1 MKKALQIISILLLVS
16 ACTTIQEYENLTH
29 KTDVLLSTSVN
40 GVIFK
45 IQKEKDLPN
54 AFGKK
59 DIYGG
64 MVDQGEKVLRF
75 RGLNK
80 QGNLVLRLTDI
91 DIKSNENVFTRY
103 GIARVVPSFPATPVM
118 TQGTMIGG
126 NQAQNQVTTI
136 TNNNTVV
143 VTDAPEAR
151 IDRLPENVYEFEFDY
166 KQNKLL
172 DLGYIK
178 VSFENV
184 TAYSI
189 RYLLSE

>member
-1 MKKALQIISILLLVS
+1 MKALQIISILFLVS
-16 ACTTIQEYENLTH
+16 ACTTIQEYENLTQ

-178 VSFENV
+178 VSFEDV
-184 TAYSI
+184 SAYSI
-189 RYLLSE
+189 RYLLSD

>member
-1 MKKALQIISILLLVS
+1 MKKALQIISLLFIVS
-16 ACTTIQEYENLTH
+16 ACTTIQEYETLTQD
-29 KTDVLLSTSVN
+29 TDVLLSTSVN

-103 GIARVVPSFPATPVM
+103 GIARVTPSFPATPVM

-166 KQNKLL
+166 RQNKIL
-172 DLGYIK
+172 DLGYIR
-178 VSFENV
+178 VSFEDV
-184 TAYSI
+184 SAYSI

>member
-1 MKKALQIISILLLVS
+1 MKKALQIISVLFLVS
-16 ACTTIQEYENLTH
+16 ACTTIQEYENLTQ

-54 AFGKK
+54 VFGKK

-64 MVDQGEKVLRF
+64 MVNQGEKSLRF
-75 RGLNK
+75 RGLN
-80 QGNLVLRLTDI
+80 QNGNLVLRLIDI
-91 DIKSNENVFTRY
+91 DVQSNENVFTRY
-103 GIARVVPSFPATPVM
+103 NIGSSTPS
-118 TQGTMIGG
+118 G
-126 NQAQNQVTTI
+126 
-136 TNNNTVV
+136 NNNIII
-143 VTDAPEAR
+143 TDAPEAR

-166 KQNKLL
+166 RQNKIL

>member
-1 MKKALQIISILLLVS
+1 MKKALQIISLIFLVS
-16 ACTTIQEYENLTH
+16 ACTTIQEYETLTQD
-29 KTDVLLSTSVN
+29 TDVLLSTSVN

-103 GIARVVPSFPATPVM
+103 GIARVTPSFPATPVM

-166 KQNKLL
+166 RQNKIL
-172 DLGYIK
+172 DLGYIR
-178 VSFENV
+178 VSFEDV
-184 TAYSI
+184 SAYSI

>member
-1 MKKALQIISILLLVS
+1 MKKALQIISLIFIVS
-16 ACTTIQEYENLTH
+16 GCATIQEYETLTQD
-29 KTDVLLSTSVN
+29 TDVLLSTSVN

-103 GIARVVPSFPATPVM
+103 GIARVTPSFPATPVM

-166 KQNKLL
+166 RQNKIL
-172 DLGYIK
+172 DLGYIR
-178 VSFENV
+178 VSFEDV
-184 TAYSI
+184 SAYSI

>member
-1 MKKALQIISILLLVS
+1 MHKILTIISFLIIAS
-16 ACTTIQEYENLTH
+16 CTTIQEYENLTQE
-29 KTDVLLSTSVN
+29 TGILLSTSVN

-45 IQKEKDLPN
+45 VQKEKDLPN
-54 AFGKK
+54 AYGKK
-59 DIYGG
+59 DIFGG

-75 RGLNK
+75 MGLN
-80 QGNLVLRLTDI
+80 QNGNLVLRLSDV

-103 GIARVVPSFPATPVM
+103 NIARAPLPSFPKTPVM

-126 NQAQNQVTTI
+126 NQPQNQVTTI

-143 VTDAPEAR
+143 ITDAPEAR

-166 KQNKLL
+166 KQNKVL
-172 DLGYIK
+172 DLGYIT
-178 VSFENV
+178 VLFENV

-189 RYLLSE
+189 KYVLSE

>member
-1 MKKALQIISILLLVS
+1 MKKALQIISLLFIVS
-16 ACTTIQEYENLTH
+16 VCATIQEYETLTQD
-29 KTDVLLSTSVN
+29 TDVLLSTSVN

-54 AFGKK
+54 AFAKK

-75 RGLNK
+75 RGLNE

-103 GIARVVPSFPATPVM
+103 GIARVTPSFPATPVM

-166 KQNKLL
+166 RQNKIL
-172 DLGYIK
+172 DLGYIR
-178 VSFENV
+178 VSFEDV
-184 TAYSI
+184 SAYSI
-189 RYLLSE
+189 RYVLSE

>member
-1 MKKALQIISILLLVS
+1 MKKALQIISLLFLVS
-16 ACTTIQEYENLTH
+16 ACTTIQEYENLTQ

-64 MVDQGEKVLRF
+64 MIDQGEKVLRF

-103 GIARVVPSFPATPVM
+103 GIARVTPSFPATPVM

-166 KQNKLL
+166 RQNKIL
-172 DLGYIK
+172 DLGYIR
-178 VSFENV
+178 VSFEDV
-184 TAYSI
+184 SAYSI

>member
-1 MKKALQIISILLLVS
+1 MKKALQIISLLFLVS
-16 ACTTIQEYENLTH
+16 ACTTIQEYENLTQ

-64 MVDQGEKVLRF
+64 MIDQGEKVLRF

-103 GIARVVPSFPATPVM
+103 GIARVTPSFPATPVM

-126 NQAQNQVTTI
+126 NQAQNQVTTS

-166 KQNKLL
+166 RQNKIL
-172 DLGYIK
+172 DLGYIM
-178 VSFENV
+178 VSFEDV
-184 TAYSI
+184 SAYSI